1 VLRPGRQS
9 GPLVVQ
15 DPASSSINLLAALV
29 LIGLNAFF
37 VTAEFALVRVRETRL
52 VQLEQEGSAQAK
64 TARAALHDLDAYLS
78 VCQVGITIASLGLGW
93 VGEPAVSALIRP
105 GLGALGIV
113 GEGLVGLISVILG
126 FVIITYV
133 HLVFGEQAPK
143 YFSIQRAEG
152 AALWISGPLRF
163 FMLLFRPMVWLVN
176 ASTNFVLRPWGIRLG
191 EEMEAHSEEELRI
204 MISSSTASGI
214 LEPEERD
221 YLNNVFDFGD
231 TVAREVMVPR
241 PDIIA
246 LPSDAPLEE
255 LVEKAAFDRYTR
267 YPVYE
272 GDLDHVLGAVHVKD
286 LFRAARED
294 PENFD
299 LAPLI
304 RDCLVVPENK
314 KIEEILREFQRRK
327 LQMAIVIDEWGSV
340 EGLVTIEDV
349 LEEIVGEIQDEFDE
363 DEASIEPISENTYAI
378 DGRIP
383 ITGVNEYF
391 GLDLPHEDFDTIG
404 GYVLGSLGRPPEP
417 GDTVEVDGGATLRVK
432 SVDGP
437 RVSMLTFD
445 QRGRSDREKD
455 S

>member
-1 VLRPGRQS
+1 
-9 GPLVVQ
+9 VQ
-15 DPASSSINLLAALV
+15 DPVSSSINLLAALI

-52 VQLEQEGSAQAK
+52 VQLEQEGSVRAGR
-64 TARAALHDLDAYLS
+64 ARAALHDLDTYLS
-78 VCQVGITIASLGLGW
+78 VCQVGITVASLALGW

-105 GLGALGIV
+105 GLGALGIAN
-113 GEGLVGLISVILG
+113 EGLIGVISVSLG
-126 FVIITYV
+126 FAIITYA

-152 AALWISGPLRF
+152 AVLWISGPLRF
-163 FMLLFRPMVWLVN
+163 FMLLFRPLVWLVN
-176 ASTNFVLRPWGIRLG
+176 ASTNFVLRPWSIRLG
-191 EEMEAHSEEELRI
+191 EESEAHSEEELRI
-204 MISSSTASGI
+204 IISSSTASGI
-214 LEPEERD
+214 LDPEERD

-241 PDIIA
+241 PDIVA

-255 LVEKAAFDRYTR
+255 LVEKATFDRYTR

-272 GDLDHVLGAVHVKD
+272 GDLDNVLGAVHVKD
-286 LFRAARED
+286 LFRAAREE
-294 PENFD
+294 PESFD

-327 LQMAIVIDEWGSV
+327 LQMAIVIDEWGSL

-363 DEASIEPISENTYAI
+363 DEASIEQISENTYAI

-404 GYVLGSLGRPPEP
+404 GYVLGALGRPPEP
-417 GDTVEVDGGATLRVK
+417 GDTVEVEDGSTLRVK

-437 RVSMLTFD
+437 RVSTLTFD
-445 QRGRSDREKD
+445 RRGESDREEV
-455 S
+455 SY

>member
-1 VLRPGRQS
+1 MGEQIFS
-9 GPLVVQ
+9 PL
-15 DPASSSINLLAALV
+15 NLFAAFV
-29 LIGLNAFF
+29 LIALNGFF
-37 VTAEFALVRVRETRL
+37 VAAEFALVRVRETRIA
-52 VQLEQEGSAQAK
+52 QLEQEGSA
-64 TARAALHDLDAYLS
+64 RAGTVRDALHDLDAYLS

-93 VGEPAVSALIRP
+93 VGEPAISALIRP
-105 GLGALGIV
+105 VLEILGLGN
-113 GEGLVGLISVILG
+113 EGLIQLISVVLG
-126 FVIITYV
+126 FAGITYA

-152 AALWISGPLRF
+152 TSLWISRPLRL

-191 EEMEAHSEEELRI
+191 GEEEVHSEEELRI
-204 MISSSTASGI
+204 MITSSTTQGV
-214 LEPEERD
+214 LDPQERE

-231 TVAREVMVPR
+231 TVAREIMVPR
-241 PDIIA
+241 PDVEA
-246 LPSDAPLEE
+246 LSCDAPLET
-255 LVEKAAFDRYTR
+255 LVEEAAFGRYTR

-286 LFRAARED
+286 LFRAAKED
-294 PENFD
+294 GESFN
-299 LAPLI
+299 LKPLI

-314 KIEEILREFQRRK
+314 RIEEILREFQRRK

-363 DEASIEPISENTYAI
+363 DEAAIEPVGENTYAI
-378 DGRIP
+378 DGRIL
-383 ITGVNEYF
+383 ITDVNEYF
-391 GLDLPHEDFDTIG
+391 ELDLPHEDFDTIG

-417 GDTVEVDGGATLRVK
+417 GDVVDAEDVTLHVK

-437 RVSMLTFD
+437 RVSMLTLERDGGSEQDDFPD
-445 QRGRSDREKD
+445 QGEA
-455 S
+455 